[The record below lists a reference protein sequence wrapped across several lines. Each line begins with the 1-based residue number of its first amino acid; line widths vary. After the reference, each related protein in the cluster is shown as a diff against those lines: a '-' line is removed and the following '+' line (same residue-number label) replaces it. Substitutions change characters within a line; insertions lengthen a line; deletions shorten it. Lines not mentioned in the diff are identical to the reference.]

1 MRTIAILCRQEEIN
15 REIETICKDFADE
28 FTPVFLKD
36 EASFVQVLNYEFP
49 EIDIINFTDPEINTK
64 ETLELIK
71 NDPWLHFGGSIVLYQ
86 KETEKEVLSQL
97 TGVNIIALIH
107 IQWLATY
114 LPRILRVLSQ
124 NRGIIFQRDIH
135 ALLQSNISGQFVIDN
150 DPFDAATYSNLL
162 ANFLYNSNLIN
173 LDQKD
178 GFNSAM
184 MELLINAIE
193 HGNCKI
199 SYEEKRD
206 HLMQGRDILE
216 LIRDK
221 NADPEIAQKKVHLN
235 YKISPTRSAFIIRDE
250 GEGFDWRGRL
260 NDGPS
265 PEKIEESLGRGILMA
280 RHYLLNLRYNEEGTE
295 VWFELEHDEH
305 ESNIIPPVFKQYE
318 EVTFKDGEM
327 IFRQGEA
334 SSHLYYI
341 ISGRFEVI
349 ANGKKVSTLTSA
361 DIFLGEMSFLLSN
374 KRSATVVARGKGVL
388 IQISKEDFINSIK
401 EQPHYGVFL
410 ARLLAQRLDQLHD
423 LTI

>member
-1 MRTIAILCRQEEIN
+1 MRNIAILCQEENIN
-15 REIETICKDFADE
+15 QDIEVICRE
-28 FTPVFLKD
+28 FTEEFSPVFLRD
-36 EASFVQVLNYEFP
+36 QESFVQYLNYEFP

-64 ETLELIK
+64 ETFDVIK

-86 KETEKEVLSQL
+86 HETEKEVLQQL
-97 TGVNIIALIH
+97 SGVNIIALVH
-107 IQWLATY
+107 IPWIKTY
-114 LPRILRVLSQ
+114 LPRILRVLSN

-135 ALLQSNISGQFVIDN
+135 ALLQSNISGEFIIDN

-206 HLMQGRDILE
+206 YLMQGGDILQ
-216 LIRDK
+216 LIREK
-221 NADPEIAQKKVHLN
+221 SEAPEVAARKVHLH
-235 YKISPTRSAFIIRDE
+235 YKISPTRSAFTIRDE
-250 GEGFDWRGRL
+250 GEGFDWRSRMG
-260 NDGPS
+260 GPE
-265 PEKIEESLGRGILMA
+265 PEKMQESLGRGILMA
-280 RHYLLNLRYNEEGTE
+280 RHYLENMRYNEDGTQ

-305 ESNIIPPVFKQYE
+305 ESNIIPTVFRDHDAVHY
-318 EVTFKDGEM
+318 KDGEV

-334 SSHLYYI
+334 SSHLSYI
-341 ISGRFEVI
+341 ISGRFDVI
-349 ANGKKVSTLTSA
+349 ANGKKISTLTAA
-361 DIFLGEMSFLLSN
+361 DIFLGEMSFLLNN
-374 KRSATVVARGKGVL
+374 KRSATVVCRDKGVL
-388 IQISKEDFINSIK
+388 IQVSKEDFINSIK
-401 EQPHYGVFL
+401 DQPHYGVFL

-423 LTI
+423 VTV